1 MAMGEP
7 EVDPAGSVPVW
18 DNPRALSREEV
29 LRRARPLPPVEETV
43 IDDLTEEEERVFWE
57 AITSA

>member
-7 EVDPAGSVPVW
+7 EVDPVGSVPSW
-18 DNPRALSREEV
+18 DNPRALSREEI
-29 LRRARPLPPVEETV
+29 LHRARPLPPVEETV
-43 IDDLTEEEERVFWE
+43 IDDLTAEEERVFWE

>member
-1 MAMGEP
+1 MGEP
-7 EVDPAGSVPVW
+7 EVGPIGPVTAW
-18 DNPRALSREEV
+18 DNPRALSSEEI

-43 IDDLTEEEERVFWE
+43 IEDLTEEEERVFWE